1 MTISRR
7 AALSGLATAGVAG
20 VAACSG
26 ASGPADANPAPLADQ
41 EASGPPLAAW
51 PEPHSSLLLNYDRA
65 MNVMEEA
72 GVDLILCADPVN
84 VYYLTNARPIS
95 AKLGMDNL
103 FYASLAG
110 RGRGKPTL
118 IHGGISRYFSTGPTE
133 EAGLIE
139 HKYLALPADRE
150 AFEQLTDPREIAN
163 APALPVY
170 VPRAHDDY
178 PDSELVERRLKA
190 AFGGREALY
199 AGIEAAI
206 LSELFDTDLP
216 NKTVAIDHPILRQF
230 IAKSGLDLR
239 IVDGERLLRR
249 VRLQKSPAEIKM
261 MRYAA
266 AGNARA
272 AHLAAKSIRDG
283 ASFQEIRREFGKQC
297 GINSM
302 TAQYM
307 MIDSLVPNMT
317 PGKVEEGRSFLID
330 CVSDFEGYHGD
341 YGRTV
346 CVGEPNGRMGK
357 IIGSLSRIWDRLM
370 PELKAGLTYGE
381 LYALS
386 SRVISDENLGANLAI
401 NPHNVGLHHSD
412 EPSAQEFGYFQK
424 EDIVLQENMVLSVDF
439 PFLDTGLGGSA
450 HLEDLVLIGKDG
462 PELLNQ
468 SDDRFILV

>member
-7 AALSGLATAGVAG
+7 AALGSLATAGVAG
-20 VAACSG
+20 IAACSG
-26 ASGPADANPAPLADQ
+26 ASGPADADPAPLVDQ

-51 PEPHSSLLLNYDRA
+51 PESHNSLLLNYDRA

-72 GVDLILCADPVN
+72 GVDLILCADPIN
-84 VYYLTNARPIS
+84 VYYLTNARPVTGR
-95 AKLGMDNL
+95 LGMDNL
-103 FYASLAG
+103 CYGALAG
-110 RGRGKPTL
+110 RGLGKTTL
-118 IHGGISRYFSTGPTE
+118 IDGAISHYFATGPAE
-133 EAGLIE
+133 EDGLIE
-139 HKYLALPADRE
+139 HKYLAIPSDPE
-150 AFEQLTDPREIAN
+150 AFEQLTDPRDIAN
-163 APALPVY
+163 APAIPLY

-190 AFGGREALY
+190 AFGGKENLY

-206 LSELFDTDLP
+206 LSELFDTDMP

-283 ASFQEIRREFGKQC
+283 ASFREIRQEYRKQC

-302 TAQYM
+302 TPEYM
-307 MIDSLVPNMT
+307 MIDTLVPNMT

-330 CVSDFEGYHGD
+330 CVSEFEGYHGD

-346 CVGEPNGRMGK
+346 CIGEPNARMGQ
-357 IIGSLSRIWDRLM
+357 IIGALSDIWDRLL
-370 PELKAGLTYGE
+370 PELRAGLTYADLYE
-381 LYALS
+381 LSGRL
-386 SRVISDENLGANLAI
+386 ISDENLGTNLVI

-412 EPSAQEFGYFQK
+412 EPSAQEFGYFEK
-424 EDIVLQENMVLSVDF
+424 ENIVLQENMVLSVDF

-450 HLEDLVLIGKDG
+450 HLEDLVLIGKDC